1 MQNWVEV
8 LGTLEYC
15 NFPAKVQYSLLEHCF
30 FSAGLERLVATVQG
44 KTSNYDTDTF
54 TPIFAAIE
62 QGVGEGTYLD

>member
-1 MQNWVEV
+1 MQRQGVFQVSCIALFNKKN
-8 LGTLEYC
+8 G
-15 NFPAKVQYSLLEHCF
+15 EHCF

-62 QGVGEGTYLD
+62 QGVGEGT